1 MSCYFQSIGTLLNI
15 STNIVR
21 KNVCDFMINTL
32 QDENSEYFEL
42 LNVWF
47 ENENDEG
54 NGIERYI
61 QSMQR
66 GSTWGGGPELAATC
80 LVYNKSIRITN
91 LRKNQKYPIMNI
103 EGSSNDLDIL
113 NISWSGNH
121 YEPIAIITPDDEA
134 FSYNFEEEIEE
145 ILEEKSQDTHIQNI
159 QTQNTQTQNIQTESL
174 EKQYEDE
181 QANLGMMKLE
191 RLMHQF
197 DKEEKFKSATISLNR
212 RYSLQK
218 QEMQNRHD
226 EQNETIRK
234 HRENLLRLKI
244 MFHA

>member
-134 FSYNFEEEIEE
+134 FSYNFEEEIEDLGSKNPVIIAFGNDCFKILSELKNKYRIFKVPHYSSNISKEKLRDAFNE
-145 ILEEKSQDTHIQNI
+145 IS
-159 QTQNTQTQNIQTESL
+159 
-174 EKQYEDE
+174 
-181 QANLGMMKLE
+181 KL
-191 RLMHQF
+191 L
-197 DKEEKFKSATISLNR
+197 
-212 RYSLQK
+212 
-218 QEMQNRHD
+218 
-226 EQNETIRK
+226 
-234 HRENLLRLKI
+234 
-244 MFHA
+244 